1 MVAASGENT
10 AISLWYV
17 RPVVLSLL
25 ILACTIAVSAQVA
38 TDTRDANQGDAS
50 SELEGRT
57 IVNIVPVP
65 EQQPLLQP
73 EFDQRLGLRIGA
85 PLSLADVRAA
95 ISALYLTGRYHDIAV
110 EAQPSGAGVELRIV
124 TEFNYF
130 VSGVDIGGTADP
142 PSKEQL
148 RTATKLELG
157 GLFTEDLMEPAASN
171 LEERLHA
178 NGLYGAQVS
187 YHVDFSS
194 GGEEAGIYFEI
205 QPGARARFDGINL
218 SGNLTQPP
226 EIVGRTAGWR
236 RGLLFVRLP
245 GWRYLT
251 EQRLQSGIGKLE
263 RSVQKGDHLAARVTL
278 EGLNYHQDTNR
289 VTPSLR
295 IDSGPELEVNVTGAK
310 ISTGRLRQL
319 IPIYEERTVDNSLL
333 LEGQRNLLE
342 YFQGK
347 GYFEAHVEFEQSQP
361 APGQSVIGY
370 SIDRGLRSKLA
381 NIDIAGNRYFDSATV
396 RERLLMTPARFPRY
410 PQGRFSPGL
419 LQQDTNT
426 ILDLYRSNGFRD
438 AQVVSSRNDDYKGK
452 PGQFS
457 VVLEIKE
464 GPQWI
469 VHGLEIEGVL
479 PADDGYL
486 RSVLRSMPGQPY
498 SEANIAADRDAIL
511 NYYFNNG
518 YQNATFDWTRS
529 AGPLATQVDLHFVVR
544 PGKQEFVRN
553 VFVRGL
559 EHTRAGLVA
568 RRITLKPKEPL
579 SRVRISESQQ
589 NLYDLGIFSK
599 VQTAIQNPDGDE
611 DSKNVLFHLDEAK
624 RYSYNVGFGAELAR
638 IGGGVTT
645 FDAPAGTTAF
655 SPRISLGLSRLN
667 FLGLGHIISLQTLV
681 STLEERAE
689 LTYQAPQLAGHQNLS
704 LTFSSLFDDS
714 SDVRT
719 FTSHRL
725 EGSVQLAQKVSRGN
739 SLQYRYTIRRVT
751 IPATTLKISPEL
763 VPILSQ
769 PDRAGIVSMSYVQ
782 DRRDDPTDSHRGY
795 LNTIDLGSAWKGF
808 GSATDYTRI
817 VLRSSTYHPIGRDVV
832 LAQTSQF
839 GYLQRL
845 GGTAD
850 LCAGGAPATELCVP
864 LAERFYSGGA
874 STDRAFPD
882 NQAGPRDLETG
893 FPLGGDAFLFHSTEL
908 RFPLFGDNIGGV
920 LFHDIG
926 NVYSGIDNVN
936 FHFSQD
942 GIHDFGYAVNSFGFG
957 IRYRTPV
964 GPLRVDFS
972 LSPDSPRFFGFS
984 GTLQQLLD
992 GQGRLV
998 NQRINIFQFHFSLGQ
1013 TF

>member
-1 MVAASGENT
+1 MVAASRENT
-10 AISLWYV
+10 AISLLYV
-17 RPVVLSLL
+17 RSVVLPLL
-25 ILACTIAVSAQVA
+25 MIVCAIVALAQAPSDPTSFE
-38 TDTRDANQGDAS
+38 GDAF
-50 SELEGRT
+50 EGRT

-65 EQQPLLQP
+65 ENQPLLQT
-73 EFDQRLGLRIGA
+73 EFDQRLGLRIGS
-85 PLSLADVRAA
+85 PLALADVRAA
-95 ISALYLTGRYHDIAV
+95 IDALYLTGRYHDITV
-110 EAQPSGAGVELRIV
+110 EAEPSGEGVELRIV

-130 VSGVDIGGTADP
+130 VSGVNINGEADP
-142 PSKEQL
+142 PSREQL
-148 RTATKLELG
+148 RTAAKLELG
-157 GLFTEDLMEPAASN
+157 GLFTQDLMEPAATN
-171 LEERLHA
+171 LEERLRA
-178 NGLYGAQVS
+178 NGLYRAQVS

-194 GGEEAGIYFEI
+194 GTQEAGIYFQIER
-205 QPGARARFDGINL
+205 GARARFDGIDL
-218 SGNLTQPP
+218 SGDVTRPP
-226 EIVGRTAGWR
+226 QAVGRTAGWR

-251 EQRLQSGIGKLE
+251 EQRLQSGIGKVE
-263 RSVQKGDHLAARVTL
+263 GSVQKGDHLAAHVTL
-278 EGLNYHQDTNR
+278 EGLTYHQDANR

-295 IDSGPELEVNVTGAK
+295 IDNGPALEVNVTGAK
-310 ISTGRLRQL
+310 ISSGRLRDL
-319 IPIYEERTVDNSLL
+319 IPIYEERTVDPSLL

-342 YFQGK
+342 YFQAG
-347 GYFEAHVEFEQSQP
+347 GYLEAQVEYEQSQP
-361 APGQSVIGY
+361 SPGRSVIGY
-370 SIDRGLRSKLA
+370 SIDRGMRSKLVSVE
-381 NIDIAGNRYFDSATV
+381 IIGNHYFDSATV
-396 RERLLMTPARFPRY
+396 RDRLLMTPAQFVRY
-410 PQGRFSPGL
+410 HWGRFSQQL
-419 LQQDTNT
+419 LQQDTNA
-426 ILDLYRSNGFRD
+426 ILDLYRSNGFND
-438 AQVVSSRNDDYKGK
+438 AQVVATKNDDYKGK
-452 PGQFS
+452 HGDFS
-457 VVLEIKE
+457 VALEVKE

-486 RSVLRSMPGQPY
+486 RSIIRSIPGEPY
-498 SEANIAADRDAIL
+498 SQANIGADRDSIL

-518 YQNATFDWTRS
+518 YQNATFDWTKT
-529 AGPLATQVDLHFVVR
+529 AGPLPTQVDLHFVVK

-579 SRVRISESQQ
+579 SRVRIGESQQ
-589 NLYDLGIFSK
+589 SLYDLGIFSK

-611 DSKNVLFHLDEAK
+611 DSKDVLFHLDEAK
-624 RYSYNVGFGAELAR
+624 RYSYNIGFGAELAR

-655 SPRISLGLSRLN
+655 SPRISLGISRLN
-667 FLGLGHIISLQTLV
+667 FLGQGHIISLQTLL
-681 STLEERAE
+681 STLEKRAVV
-689 LTYQAPQLAGHQNLS
+689 TYQAPQLAGHQNLS
-704 LTFSSLFDDS
+704 LSFSGLFDDS
-714 SDVRT
+714 NDVRT

-769 PDRAGIVSMSYVQ
+769 PDRAGIISMSYVQ

-795 LNTIDLGSAWKGF
+795 LNTIDLGGAWRGF
-808 GSATDYTRI
+808 GSATDYARI
-817 VLRSSTYHPIGRDVV
+817 VVRSSTYHPIGRDIV
-832 LAQTSQF
+832 LAQTTQF
-839 GYLQRL
+839 GYIQRL
-845 GGTAD
+845 GGVAD
-850 LCAGGAPATELCVP
+850 LCAGGAPPSELCVP

-882 NQAGPRDLETG
+882 NQAGPRDLDTG

-908 RFPLFGDNIGGV
+908 RFPLIGDNIGGV

-926 NVYSGIDNVN
+926 NVYSQVSNID
-936 FHFSQD
+936 FHFSQN
-942 GIHDFGYAVNSFGFG
+942 GIQDFGYAVNSFGFG
-957 IRYRTPV
+957 IRYRTPI
-964 GPLRVDFS
+964 GPIRVDFS
-972 LSPDSPRFFGFS
+972 LSPDSPRFYGFS

-992 GQGRLV
+992 GQGKLT